1 MNEIV
6 VRAKGIVTV
15 APELMEAV
23 IQSNSLEVKIQEAK
37 NTVQETDERVI
48 EAMKQAGLTQAIIAG
63 TTYTI
68 VPSHTRTTID
78 SKRLKADKPELVEEY
93 SKTSVVK
100 ESYRKVLAE

>member
-6 VRAKGIVTV
+6 VRDEGIIKV

-63 TTYTI
+63 TAYTI
-68 VPSHTRTTID
+68 VPSHTKVIID
-78 SKRLKADKPELVEEY
+78 SKRFKAEKPELAEEY

-100 ESYRKVLAE
+100 ESYRKTLAE

>member
-6 VRAKGIVTV
+6 VHEGSITV
-15 APELMEAV
+15 APELLEAV
-23 IQSNSLEVKIQEAK
+23 TISNALEVKIQEAK

-48 EAMKQAGLTQAIIAG
+48 EEMKRAGITVATIAG

-68 VPSHTRTTID
+68 VPSHTRVSID
-78 SKRLKADKPELVEEY
+78 SKRFKAEKPELAEQY

>member
-6 VRAKGIVTV
+6 VHEGSITV
-15 APELMEAV
+15 APELLEAV
-23 IQSNSLEVKIQEAK
+23 TQSNKLELVIQEAK
-37 NTVQETDERVI
+37 NTVQENDERVI

-78 SKRLKADKPELVEEY
+78 SKRLKADKPELAEQY
-93 SKTSVVK
+93 SKVSVVK